1 MRLPARERAKIKA
14 EGLDQ
19 IARSRENEARKYLL
33 AECFDNY
40 IPLSP
45 AESSDFER
53 MQAQQNVEGKTMAP
67 GWLEQGRVTGIR
79 ETLRRLLEKKF
90 GPLEPSIQNELDDFP
105 IEKIDMLLDAILDA
119 NSLDELGLG
128 SSVPSA
134 I

>member
-1 MRLPARERAKIKA
+1 
-14 EGLDQ
+14 
-19 IARSRENEARKYLL
+19 
-33 AECFDNY
+33 
-40 IPLSP
+40 
-45 AESSDFER
+45 
-53 MQAQQNVEGKTMAP
+53 MQAQQNVEGKTMAT

-90 GPLEPSIQNELDDFP
+90 GPLEPRVQNELDDFP